1 MIVPVILAAALV
13 AASLVAVRAVLRD
26 YRVRR
31 SLHWDAVAG
40 IYLSYA
46 LHAAFVAAC
55 ARWHVLELSVVPLVC
70 AIGGLVLAGA
80 GFLLF
85 VAGAVSFGSIRRMSG
100 LSSDADALVTGGA
113 YRFSRNP
120 QNVGWILFLFGVAL
134 AGRSLLAIGTVLGF
148 AVLYHVYVRR
158 VEEPYL
164 RRVYGESFARYLDA
178 TPRYLGVQRRSSLP
192 AVSLPVEEEPAAP
205 ETQAA

>member
-1 MIVPVILAAALV
+1 MSLPIILAIALV
-13 AASLVAVRAVLRD
+13 AASLLAVRAVARD

-55 ARWHVLELSVVPLVC
+55 ARGHVIELSVFPLVC
-70 AIGGLVLAGA
+70 AIGGLVLAGF
-80 GFLLF
+80 GFVLF
-85 VAGAVSFGSIRRMSG
+85 VAGAISFGSIRRMSG
-100 LSSDADALVTGGA
+100 ISSDADVLITGGA

-120 QNVGWILFLFGVAL
+120 QNVGWILFLLGLAL
-134 AGRSLLAIGTVLGF
+134 AGRSLLAMATVIGF
-148 AVLYHVYVRR
+148 AALYHVYVRR

-164 RRVYGESFARYLDA
+164 HRVYGESFASYVRA
-178 TPRYLGVQRRSSLP
+178 TPRYLGRRRRASIP
-192 AVSLPVEEEPAAP
+192 EVSLPVSEEPSSP

>member
-1 MIVPVILAAALV
+1 MALAVILAVALV
-13 AASLVAVRAVLRD
+13 AASLLAVRAVARD

-55 ARWHVLELSVVPLVC
+55 ARAHLVELSFLPYAC
-70 AIGGLVLAGA
+70 AIAGLVLAGC
-80 GFLLF
+80 GFVLF

-100 LSSDADALVTGGA
+100 LSSDADVLITGGA

-134 AGRSLLAIGTVLGF
+134 AGRSLVAMATVLGF

-164 RRVYGESFARYLDA
+164 RRVYGESFASYVRA
-178 TPRYLGVQRRSSLP
+178 TPRYLGLQRRSSLP
-192 AVSLPVEEEPAAP
+192 AVSLPVDVEPAES